1 MIDFVA
7 KSYEENRFDPDKVL
21 RSVAER
27 SSVAEPVEAHRRSK
41 FFGRVSAHGHFGKL
55 SDRNNYSP
63 LRYLSQKARL
73 ASEKCRP

>member
-1 MIDFVA
+1 MGLSV
-7 KSYEENRFDPDKVL
+7 SLPD
-21 RSVAER
+21 
-27 SSVAEPVEAHRRSK
+27 RRD
-41 FFGRVSAHGHFGKL
+41 GHFGKL

>member
-1 MIDFVA
+1 M
-7 KSYEENRFDPDKVL
+7 EN
-21 RSVAER
+21 AEA
-27 SSVAEPVEAHRRSK
+27 SALILPAENILRRSLGK
-41 FFGRVSAHGHFGKL
+41 LHGLSVSLPDRRDGHFGKL

>member
-1 MIDFVA
+1 M
-7 KSYEENRFDPDKVL
+7 EN
-21 RSVAER
+21 AEA
-27 SSVAEPVEAHRRSK
+27 SALILPAENILRRSLRQTA
-41 FFGRVSAHGHFGKL
+41 GPVGELAGPQGLSVSLPDRRDGHSGKL